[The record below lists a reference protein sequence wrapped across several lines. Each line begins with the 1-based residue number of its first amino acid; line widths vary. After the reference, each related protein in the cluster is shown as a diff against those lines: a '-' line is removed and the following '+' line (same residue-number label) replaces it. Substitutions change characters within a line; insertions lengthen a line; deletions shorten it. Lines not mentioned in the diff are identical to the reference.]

1 MSKLALDAQGSYS
14 QSRKRCFKA
23 NVLFSPSD
31 SQFENDEN
39 DVLYMNL
46 GPLKTGTK
54 VSLPGIID
62 NYDCYR
68 VQASDNGVVE
78 VAAGSGET
86 HSMFGLTSQR
96 ISSSNFC
103 FFSFEFSVQQ
113 LSRQFD
119 AQ

>member
-1 MSKLALDAQGSYS
+1 MTPQHQNKESYIYNLDLYDKYYLTYVDT
-14 QSRKRCFKA
+14 RFIE

-78 VAAGSGET
+78 VAAGIRRDTLDVWGTEI
-86 HSMFGLTSQR
+86 HD
-96 ISSSNFC
+96 FC
-103 FFSFEFSVQQ
+103 TEPK
-113 LSRQFD
+113 D
-119 AQ
+119 H